1 MIADSLDALVN
12 NCITNLHGVKKKISD
27 WKEKREEK
35 NERS

>member
-12 NCITNLHGVKKKISD
+12 NCITNLHGVKKKFSD